1 MMSKQRTFWPRTR
14 LLAMAVLS
22 VSLVQGCGGVGP
34 ADPGQVDLTL
44 RQTLDAWQAGEA
56 LDSLASKS
64 QPIHV
69 AEPKWKDGF
78 QLLRYEVSP
87 DVKPKG
93 FDLLC
98 SVELWM
104 KDPKGKEVH
113 EKARYIVSA
122 KPERTVVRSL

>member
-1 MMSKQRTFWPRTR
+1 MPKQRTFWLHAG
-14 LLAMAVLS
+14 LLAMAVLT
-22 VSLVQGCGGVGP
+22 VSLVQGCGGASP
-34 ADPGQVDLTL
+34 ADPEQVGLTL

-56 LDSLASKS
+56 LDSLASQS

-78 QLLRYEVSP
+78 RLVRYEVGA

-93 FDLLC
+93 FDLIC
-98 SVELWM
+98 PVELWM

-113 EKARYIVSA
+113 EKARYIVST
-122 KPERTVVRSL
+122 KPERTVVRSF

>member
-1 MMSKQRTFWPRTR
+1 MSKQRTFWLHAR
-14 LLAMAVLS
+14 LLAMAVLT
-22 VSLVQGCGGVGP
+22 VSLVQGCGGASP
-34 ADPGQVDLTL
+34 ADPEQVNLTL

-56 LDSLASKS
+56 LDSLASQS

-78 QLLRYEVSP
+78 RLVRYEVGP

-93 FDLLC
+93 FDLIC
-98 SVELWM
+98 PVELWM

-122 KPERTVVRSL
+122 KPERTVVRSF

>member
-1 MMSKQRTFWPRTR
+1 MSTQRTFWLHAR
-14 LLAMAVLS
+14 LLAMAVLTI
-22 VSLVQGCGGVGP
+22 SLVQGCGGASP
-34 ADPGQVDLTL
+34 ADPEQVGLTL

-56 LDSLASKS
+56 LDSLASQS

-78 QLLRYEVSP
+78 RLVRYEVGP
-87 DVKPKG
+87 DFKSKG
-93 FDLLC
+93 FDLIC
-98 SVELWM
+98 PVELWM

-122 KPERTVVRSL
+122 KPERTVVRSF